1 MKPALARL
9 GTMFTP
15 TSSASSP
22 ARYDEAFYDVPSQ
35 RPAVPVALQVVS
47 VRNQQVLLHVTDE
60 LIGGSLPLL
69 CDVDVRVPLRADQR
83 GIHMSRIQTALQT
96 SDSGSLSDLAVAI
109 AEGVQDGQ
117 GQDAAEVR
125 LNARVPLA
133 TRTRVSGLRSPDTV
147 EISAVASAGAT
158 PRVGQGVT
166 ATNMTACPCM
176 QGYALTELINEVG
189 LTTEEGSDLLRRV
202 PIATHS
208 QRGKVRLGVEA
219 PGTGGLPGY
228 QHLYGTLA
236 THTTLTQELLKRPD
250 EYDLVRRAHLAPQ
263 FVEDV
268 VRFVASGFIYSLRPG
283 RTDLRDVVVD
293 VEAESYESIHG
304 HDVHAR
310 LHASAQD
317 LATAFISAAPAP

>member
-1 MKPALARL
+1 M
-9 GTMFTP
+9 
-15 TSSASSP
+15 
-22 ARYDEAFYDVPSQ
+22 
-35 RPAVPVALQVVS
+35 
-47 VRNQQVLLHVTDE
+47 
-60 LIGGSLPLL
+60 
-69 CDVDVRVPLRADQR
+69 CDVDVRVSLRADQR

-96 SDSGSLSDLAVAI
+96 SASGSLSDLAVAI
-109 AEGVQDGQ
+109 AEGVQDSQ

-125 LNARVPLA
+125 LRARVPLA

-147 EISAVASAGAT
+147 ELSAAASAGAA

-176 QGYALTELINEVG
+176 QGYALTELINEIG
-189 LTTEEGSDLLRRV
+189 LTTEEGSELLRRV

-208 QRGKVRLGVEA
+208 QRGKVRLSVEA
-219 PGTGGLPGY
+219 SSTGGLPGY
-228 QHLYGTLA
+228 RHLYDTLA

-268 VRFVASGFIYSLRPG
+268 VRFVASGFVYSLRPG
-283 RTDLRDVVVD
+283 ANDVRDVVVD

-310 LHASAQD
+310 LHASARD
-317 LATAFISAAPAP
+317 LAAALMHDASGAAWPG